1 MSLTYFKTSRSLLNI
16 ILYAVPFFF
25 LLIIIELLL
34 EKVKGTD
41 YYRVN
46 DSINSLTA
54 GVLSRMTGII
64 KLLLPLTIYVL
75 VYEHLALFQLPSS
88 WWVWLSAFVLY
99 DFCYYWNHRL
109 GHEMN
114 ILWAAH
120 VVHHSSE
127 EYNLTTALRQSSSS
141 FFSWI
146 FYLPMAIL
154 GFEPAVLI
162 AVGSL
167 NLIYQF
173 WVHTR
178 HIPKLGWYEWVF
190 VTPSNHRVHHAQN
203 QIYIDRNYGGVFI
216 LWDRLFGSFQ
226 EELDEEPPIYGIRKA
241 LKSWNPLWANV
252 HVYSQ
257 LFKDSWHAKR
267 WQDKLLIWFK
277 RTGWRPADVELNYPL
292 SRVDLTK
299 FKKFDISLSLTNK
312 FYSLIQYSLIVFI
325 GLLLMMNVSS
335 FSVVE
340 QILVVLFVFYSSISA
355 GLVMENNP
363 KAMYLECL
371 KYTLIVGALIVYSL
385 PNWLEWTLAVWVVIN
400 TVFLFYKK
408 AEILNTAEPTL
419 EIDGNLNKM
428 G

>member
-1 MSLTYFKTSRSLLNI
+1 MNI

-25 LLIIIELLL
+25 LLIFIELLL
-34 EKVKGTD
+34 EKNKGTD

-46 DSINSLTA
+46 DSINSLTV
-54 GVLSRMTGII
+54 GVLSRMTGIV
-64 KLLLPLTIYVL
+64 KQLFPLTIYVV
-75 VYEHLALFQLPSS
+75 VYEQLALFQMESS
-88 WWVWLSAFVLY
+88 WWMWVTAFLLY

-127 EYNLTTALRQSSSS
+127 EYNLTTALRQSGSS

-154 GFEPAVLI
+154 GFEPLVLI
-162 AVGSL
+162 TVGSL

-178 HIPKLGWYEWVF
+178 HIPKLGWYEWVC

-226 EELDEEPPIYGIRKA
+226 EELDADKPIYGIRKA
-241 LKSWNPLWANV
+241 LKSWDPLWANV
-252 HVYSQ
+252 HVYAQ
-257 LFKDSWHAKR
+257 LGQDCWHAER

-277 RTGWRPADVELNYPL
+277 RTGWRPADVEQNYPL
-292 SRVDLTK
+292 SKVDLTQFRK
-299 FKKFDISLSLTNK
+299 FNIPLSLINK
-312 FYSLIQYSLIVFI
+312 WYSLIQYSLVVFV
-325 GLLLMMNVSS
+325 GLLLMMNVSA
-335 FSVVE
+335 FTLTE
-340 QILVVLFVFYSSISA
+340 QILVILFVLYGSISA
-355 GLVMENNP
+355 GLVLENNP
-363 KAMYLECL
+363 LAIYLEWIKYSL
-371 KYTLIVGALIVYSL
+371 IMVSLVMYTLPVWI
-385 PNWLEWTLAVWVVIN
+385 EWTLGVCILIN
-400 TVFLFYKK
+400 STLLLFKK
-408 AEILNTAEPTL
+408 ADIFTTTVPMIEA
-419 EIDGNLNKM
+419 K
-428 G
+428 

>member
-1 MSLTYFKTSRSLLNI
+1 MNI

-25 LLIIIELLL
+25 LLIFIELLL
-34 EKVKGTD
+34 EKKKGTD

-54 GVLSRMTGII
+54 GVLSRMTGIV
-64 KLLLPLTIYVL
+64 KQLFPLTIYV
-75 VYEHLALFQLPSS
+75 VAYEQLALFQMESS
-88 WWVWLSAFVLY
+88 WWMWVTAFVLY

-127 EYNLTTALRQSSSS
+127 EYNLTTALRQSGSS
-141 FFSWI
+141 FFSWV

-154 GFEPAVLI
+154 GFEPLVLI
-162 AVGSL
+162 TVGSL

-178 HIPKLGWYEWVF
+178 HIPKLGWYEGVF

-226 EELDEEPPIYGIRKA
+226 EELDEDKPIYGIRKA

-252 HVYSQ
+252 HVYAQ
-257 LFKDSWHAKR
+257 LGKDCWHAKR

-277 RTGWRPADVELNYPL
+277 RTGWRPADVEQNYPL
-292 SRVDLTK
+292 NKVDLTQ
-299 FKKFDISLSLTNK
+299 FRKFDIPLTLINK
-312 FYSLIQYSLIVFI
+312 WYSLIQYSLVVFV
-325 GLLLMMNVSS
+325 GLLMMLNVSA
-335 FSVVE
+335 FTLTE
-340 QILVVLFVFYSSISA
+340 QVLVVLFVLYGSVSA
-355 GLVMENNP
+355 GLVLENNP
-363 KAMYLECL
+363 LAIYLEWIKYSL
-371 KYTLIVGALIVYSL
+371 IMVTLIIYTL
-385 PNWLEWTLAVWVVIN
+385 PVWVELTLGVSILIN
-400 TVFLFYKK
+400 CIMLLFKKTDIITTTVPMIE
-408 AEILNTAEPTL
+408 AN
-419 EIDGNLNKM
+419 N
-428 G
+428 

>member
-1 MSLTYFKTSRSLLNI
+1 MNI

-25 LLIIIELLL
+25 LLIFIELLL
-34 EKVKGTD
+34 EKKKGTD

-54 GVLSRMTGII
+54 GVLSRMTGIV
-64 KLLLPLTIYVL
+64 KQLFPLTIYV
-75 VYEHLALFQLPSS
+75 VAYEQLALFQMESS
-88 WWVWLSAFVLY
+88 WWMWVTAFVLY

-127 EYNLTTALRQSSSS
+127 EYNLTTALRQSGSS

-154 GFEPAVLI
+154 GFEPLVLI
-162 AVGSL
+162 TVGSL

-178 HIPKLGWYEWVF
+178 HIPKLGWYEGVF

-226 EELDEEPPIYGIRKA
+226 EELDEDKPIYGIRKA

-252 HVYSQ
+252 HVYAQ
-257 LFKDSWHAKR
+257 LGKDCWHAKR

-277 RTGWRPADVELNYPL
+277 RTGWRPADVEQNYPL
-292 SRVDLTK
+292 NKVDLTQ
-299 FKKFDISLSLTNK
+299 FRKFDIPLTLINK
-312 FYSLIQYSLIVFI
+312 WYSLIQYSLVVFV
-325 GLLLMMNVSS
+325 GLLMMLNVSA
-335 FSVVE
+335 FTLTE
-340 QILVVLFVFYSSISA
+340 QVLVVLFVLYGSVSA
-355 GLVMENNP
+355 GLVLENNP
-363 KAMYLECL
+363 LAIYLEWIKYSL
-371 KYTLIVGALIVYSL
+371 IMVTLIIYTLPVWV
-385 PNWLEWTLAVWVVIN
+385 EWTLGVSILIN
-400 TVFLFYKK
+400 CIMLLFKKTDIITTTVPMIE
-408 AEILNTAEPTL
+408 AN
-419 EIDGNLNKM
+419 N
-428 G
+428 

>member
-1 MSLTYFKTSRSLLNI
+1 VNI
-16 ILYAVPFFF
+16 IIYAVPFFF
-25 LLIIIELLL
+25 LLIFIELFL
-34 EKVKGTD
+34 ERSKGTN

-54 GVLSRMTGII
+54 GVLSRMIGIV
-64 KLLLPLTIYVL
+64 KQLFPLTIYV
-75 VYEHLALFQLPSS
+75 VAYEQLALFQIVPS
-88 WWVWLSAFVLY
+88 WWMWLVAFVFY
-99 DFCYYWNHRL
+99 DFCYYWNHRF

-154 GFEPAVLI
+154 GFDPIVLI
-162 AVGSL
+162 TVGSL

-173 WVHTR
+173 WVHTQ

-216 LWDRLFGSFQ
+216 IWDRIFSSYQ
-226 EELDEEPPIYGIRKA
+226 EELDSEKPIYGIRKA
-241 LKSWNPLWANV
+241 LKSWDPLWANV

-257 LFKDSWHAKR
+257 LFKDCWHAKR

-277 RTGWRPADVELNYPL
+277 RTGWRPTDVEKNYPL
-292 SRVDLTK
+292 GRVDLTK
-299 FKKFDISLSLTNK
+299 FKKFDIPLSLTNK
-312 FYSLIQYSLIVFI
+312 WYSLLQYSLVAFV
-325 GLLLMMNVSS
+325 GLLLMMNVAA
-335 FSVVE
+335 FTLAE
-340 QILVVLFVFYSSISA
+340 QFLVVLFVIYGSVSV
-355 GLVMENNP
+355 GLVLENNP
-363 KAMYLECL
+363 LAIYLEWL
-371 KYTLIVGALIVYSL
+371 KYSLIILTLMIYPL
-385 PNWLEWTLAVWVVIN
+385 PEWIEWTFLVSILISGTLLLVKKKDIVN
-400 TVFLFYKK
+400 TTGPMTKV
-408 AEILNTAEPTL
+408 NH
-419 EIDGNLNKM
+419 
-428 G
+428 

>member
-1 MSLTYFKTSRSLLNI
+1 M
-16 ILYAVPFFF
+16 PFFF

-34 EKVKGTD
+34 EKAKGTD

-54 GVLSRMTGII
+54 GVLSRMTGIV
-64 KLLLPLTIYVL
+64 KQLFPLTVYV
-75 VYEHLALFQLPSS
+75 VAYEQLALFNIESS
-88 WWVWLSAFVLY
+88 WWSWLVAFVLY

-127 EYNLTTALRQSSSS
+127 EYNLTTALRQSGSSV
-141 FFSWI
+141 FSWV

-154 GFEPAVLI
+154 GFDPIVLI
-162 AVGSL
+162 TVGSL

-216 LWDRLFGSFQ
+216 FWDRIFGSFQ
-226 EELDEEPPIYGIRKA
+226 EELDSDKPIYGIRKA
-241 LKSWNPLWANV
+241 LKSWDPLWANV

-257 LFKDSWHAKR
+257 LFKDCWHAQR

-277 RTGWRPADVELNYPL
+277 RTGWRPVDVEKNYPL
-292 SRVDLTK
+292 SKVDLTK
-299 FKKFDISLSLTNK
+299 FKKFDVPLSLINK
-312 FYSLIQYSLIVFI
+312 LYSLLQYLLIVFV
-325 GLLLMMNVSS
+325 GLLLMMNVAK
-335 FSVVE
+335 FALAEQVV
-340 QILVVLFVFYSSISA
+340 VVLFVLYASFSA
-355 GLVMENNP
+355 GSVLEKKP
-363 KAMYLECL
+363 IAIYLEWV
-371 KYTLIVGALIVYSL
+371 KYSLVLTTLLIYSL
-385 PNWLEWTLAVWVVIN
+385 PEWIEGALAVSILISGVV
-400 TVFLFYKK
+400 LFFKK
-408 AEILNTAEPTL
+408 TDIIHSTEPIMET
-419 EIDGNLNKM
+419 NSR
-428 G
+428 

>member
-1 MSLTYFKTSRSLLNI
+1 MNV

-25 LLIIIELLL
+25 LLIFIELLL
-34 EKVKGTD
+34 EKKKGTD

-54 GVLSRMTGII
+54 GVLSRMTGIV
-64 KLLLPLTIYVL
+64 KQLLPLTIYV
-75 VYEHLALFQLPSS
+75 VAYEQLAMFQISSS
-88 WWVWLSAFVLY
+88 WWMWVIAFVLY
-99 DFCYYWNHRL
+99 DFCYYWKHRL

-154 GFEPAVLI
+154 GFEPIMLI
-162 AVGSL
+162 TVGSL

-226 EELDEEPPIYGIRKA
+226 EELDSDKPIYGIRKA

-252 HVYSQ
+252 HVYAQ
-257 LFKDSWHAKR
+257 LGKDCWHANH

-277 RTGWRPADVELNYPL
+277 RTGWRPADVEQNYPL
-292 SRVDLTK
+292 SKVDLTQ
-299 FKKFDISLSLTNK
+299 FRKFDVSLSLTNK
-312 FYSLIQYSLIVFI
+312 CYSLIQYSLLVFV
-325 GLLLMMNVSS
+325 GLLLMMNVSA
-335 FSVVE
+335 FTLTE
-340 QILVVLFVFYSSISA
+340 QVLVVVFVLYGSISA
-355 GLVMENNP
+355 GLVLENNSL
-363 KAMYLECL
+363 AINLEWIKYSL
-371 KYTLIVGALIVYSL
+371 IMITLVVYTLPVWI
-385 PNWLEWTLAVWVVIN
+385 EWTLGASILIN
-400 TVFLFYKK
+400 GLLLLFRK
-408 AEILNTAEPTL
+408 ADIITTTGPMVEASN
-419 EIDGNLNKM
+419 
-428 G
+428 